1 MEIDR
6 LDREILRV
14 LRGDGRISNADL
26 AEMVGLSPSACLRR
40 VKRLEQAGIIRGY
53 TALIDLPAN
62 GDGLVVKTQITLE
75 RQTKAFLD
83 AFEKAVRRCP
93 EVHDCYLMAGSA
105 DYLVKLKIRD
115 ASDYERLHQEVL
127 SQLPGVVR
135 LQSSFAIRTVV
146 SHAGRGLP

>member
-14 LRGDGRISNADL
+14 LRADGRISNADL
-26 AEMVGLSPSACLRR
+26 ADMVGLSPSACLRR

-62 GDGLVVKTQITLE
+62 GDGLVVMTQITLE

-83 AFEKAVRRCP
+83 QFERAVRRCP

-146 SHAGRGLP
+146 SHAGRSA

>member
-26 AEMVGLSPSACLRR
+26 AETVGLSPSACLRR
-40 VKRLEQAGIIRGY
+40 VRRLEQAGVIRGY
-53 TALIDLPAN
+53 TALIDLPSN
-62 GDGLVVKTQITLE
+62 GDGLVVMTQITLE

-83 AFEKAVRRCP
+83 QFERAVRRCP

-146 SHAGRGLP
+146 SHAGRG

>member
-26 AEMVGLSPSACLRR
+26 AETVGLSPSACLRR
-40 VKRLEQAGIIRGY
+40 VRRLEQAGIIRGY
-53 TALIDLPAN
+53 TALIDLPSN
-62 GDGLVVKTQITLE
+62 GDGLVVMTQITLE

-83 AFEKAVRRCP
+83 QFERAVRRCP

-146 SHAGRGLP
+146 STAGRGM

>member
-26 AEMVGLSPSACLRR
+26 AETVGLSPSACLRR
-40 VKRLEQAGIIRGY
+40 VRRLEQAGVIRGY
-53 TALIDLPAN
+53 TALIDLPSN
-62 GDGLVVKTQITLE
+62 GDGLVVMTQITLE

-83 AFEKAVRRCP
+83 QFERAVRRCP

-146 SHAGRGLP
+146 SAAGRG

>member
-26 AEMVGLSPSACLRR
+26 AETVGLSPSACLRR
-40 VKRLEQAGIIRGY
+40 VRRLEQAGIIRGY
-53 TALIDLPAN
+53 TALIDLPSN
-62 GDGLVVKTQITLE
+62 GDGLVVMTQITLE

-83 AFEKAVRRCP
+83 QFERAVRRCP

-146 SHAGRGLP
+146 SHAGRG

>member
-14 LRGDGRISNADL
+14 LRGDGRMSNADL
-26 AEMVGLSPSACLRR
+26 AQTVGLSPSACLRR
-40 VKRLEQAGIIRGY
+40 VRRLEEARIIRGY
-53 TALIDLPAN
+53 TALIDLPSN
-62 GDGLVVKTQITLE
+62 GEGLVVMTQITLE

-83 AFEKAVRRCP
+83 QFEKAVRRCP

-146 SHAGRGLP
+146 SHAGRGA